1 MKTVLFALNSSYS
14 HTNLA
19 VRAIACGMQNYG
31 LEYEIIEKSQK
42 DKRDAILSAL
52 VFADADIYG
61 FSTYIWNYN

>member
-19 VRAIACGMQNYG
+19 VRAIACGMEKYG
-31 LEYEIIEKSQK
+31 LDYEIIEKSQK
-42 DKRDAILSAL
+42 DKRASIFSSL

-61 FSTYIWNYN
+61 FST